1 VNAPTPPA
9 PIRTS
14 AGVPDLSNIEFW
26 KQPLGTREAAFAELR
41 ATHELP
47 FLAEPEVLA
56 AGIQAGPGYY
66 PITRHADIL
75 EVSRQPELYCSG
87 KGATSIT
94 DMPDFMLDF
103 FGSMINM
110 DDPRHARLRKIVSA
124 AFTPKMLK
132 RIEDD
137 VQRIAS
143 GIVDEMLAGQGT
155 GDFVLDVAAK
165 LPLKV
170 ICDMMGIPPSEYQ
183 TVFSR
188 SNTILGLADEEY
200 MPETDADVIVMKL
213 LEAGNDLHQL
223 VSALG
228 AERRK
233 NPTDDLTSALVN
245 ADVDGEGITDQELG
259 SFFILLVVAGNE
271 TTRNA
276 IAHGLDLLHR
286 NPDQHSLWKQN
297 VEGHMNGA
305 VDEIVRYSSPV
316 VWMRRTTT
324 RDVVLN
330 GNALAA
336 DSKLIL
342 YYWSADRDESVFTN
356 PYQFDITRSP
366 NPHVGFGGPGPHFCL
381 GAHLARREIGVMYR
395 ELLNRVPNLQ
405 ATSEPM
411 RLTSSFINGIKHLN
425 YSV

>member
-9 PIRTS
+9 PFRTA

-26 KQPLGTREAAFAELR
+26 RQSLDTREAAFAELR
-41 ATHELP
+41 NTQQMP
-47 FLAEPEVLA
+47 FLAEPDVLA
-56 AGIQAGPGYY
+56 QGIVAGPGYY
-66 PITRHADIL
+66 PVTRHADIL

-132 RIEDD
+132 RVEDD
-137 VQRIAS
+137 VQRVAS
-143 GIVDEMLAGQGT
+143 AIVDDVLAGNGT
-155 GDFVLDVAAK
+155 GDFVLDIAAR
-165 LPLKV
+165 LPLQV
-170 ICDMMGIPPSEYQ
+170 ICDMMGIPKSEYQ
-183 TVFSR
+183 TIFSR
-188 SNTILGLADEEY
+188 SNIILGLADEEY
-200 MPETDADVIVMKL
+200 MPETNPDLVVMKL

-245 ADVDGEGITDQELG
+245 AEVDGEGITDQELG

-276 IAHGLDLLHR
+276 IAHGLDLLNR
-286 NPDQHSLWKQN
+286 NPDQHALWTQN
-297 VEGHMNGA
+297 VETHMNGA

-330 GNALAA
+330 GNELAA

-342 YYWSADRDESVFTN
+342 YYWSADRDEKVFTD
-356 PYQFDITRSP
+356 PLKFDITRSP
-366 NPHVGFGGPGPHFCL
+366 NPHLGFGGPGPHFCL
-381 GAHLARREIGVMYR
+381 GAHLARREIGVMFR
-395 ELLNRVPNLQ
+395 ELLTRAPRLH
-405 ATSEPM
+405 ATSEPQ
-411 RLTSSFINGIKHLN
+411 RLSSSFINGIKHQD
-425 YSV
+425 YAV